1 MVATLVAAALIFGP
15 TFAWAESSGGDLP
28 WFVGGVLGFYVLNVI
43 SAFFG
48 VAFIGVARRSIAGE
62 PWSMG
67 DGWSAAAWRLGPI
80 LWWAAVSTVVG
91 LILQALERVRG
102 GVVINVVARWIVGA
116 AWSLATFFIVPVLAV
131 EGGSPFAAAKRSAQ
145 IVRKRWG
152 EGIVGATAIGGLF
165 TIAICVAVIPIVL
178 GLASIT
184 SSPFVGLLLV
194 VVGVVA
200 AAIAIVANSAAS
212 QLFRFVLYEYAATDN
227 VVGGSHRRSSTA
239 RSRSAAA
246 SFADAVF
253 GGRCRLPPAMRIGV
267 AKEIKQDEYRVALT
281 PAGALELTRQ
291 GHEVVIETG
300 AGLGSAMPD
309 RDYERVGARIGSVE
323 EVWESSDLVLKVK
336 EPIEP
341 EYSRLREGL
350 ILFTYLH
357 IAADEPLTRA
367 LLDSGI
373 TAVAYETVEV
383 GRTLPLL
390 APMSEV
396 AGRLASQAGAYFLEK
411 PLGGRGLLLGGVP
424 GVAPGRVVIVG
435 GGVVGYN
442 AAVIALGLGAQVT
455 ILERSIDRM
464 RHLEEVLSGRV
475 TLLMSSS
482 LQIEASVTDADL
494 VIGAVL
500 IPGAVAP
507 KLVTREMIGEMKD
520 GAVVVD
526 VAIDQG
532 GCFETSHA
540 TTHADPVYVVDG
552 VTHYCVANMPG
563 AVPITST
570 KSLTNATLPYVEA
583 IANRGLR
590 DAVANDPALAKG
602 VNVVDGKLTYEA
614 VAEAHGLDYTP
625 LEGVLPLSAV

>member
-1 MVATLVAAALIFGP
+1 
-15 TFAWAESSGGDLP
+15 
-28 WFVGGVLGFYVLNVI
+28 
-43 SAFFG
+43 
-48 VAFIGVARRSIAGE
+48 
-62 PWSMG
+62 
-67 DGWSAAAWRLGPI
+67 
-80 LWWAAVSTVVG
+80 
-91 LILQALERVRG
+91 
-102 GVVINVVARWIVGA
+102 
-116 AWSLATFFIVPVLAV
+116 
-131 EGGSPFAAAKRSAQ
+131 
-145 IVRKRWG
+145 
-152 EGIVGATAIGGLF
+152 
-165 TIAICVAVIPIVL
+165 
-178 GLASIT
+178 
-184 SSPFVGLLLV
+184 
-194 VVGVVA
+194 
-200 AAIAIVANSAAS
+200 
-212 QLFRFVLYEYAATDN
+212 
-227 VVGGSHRRSSTA
+227 
-239 RSRSAAA
+239 
-246 SFADAVF
+246 
-253 GGRCRLPPAMRIGV
+253 MRIGV
-267 AKEIKQDEYRVALT
+267 AKEIKPDEYRVALT
-281 PAGALELTRQ
+281 PAGALELVKQ
-291 GHEVVIETG
+291 GHEVAIEEG
-300 AGLGSAMPD
+300 AGLGSSMPD
-309 RDYERVGARIGSVE
+309 VDYERVGARTTTVDD
-323 EVWESSDLVLKVK
+323 VWESSDLVLKVK
-336 EPIEP
+336 EPIEA
-341 EYSRLREGL
+341 EYSRLRESL

-367 LLDSGI
+367 LLDSGV

-383 GRTLPLL
+383 GHTLPLL

-507 KLVTREMIGEMKD
+507 KLVTRQMIGEMKQ

-532 GCFETSHA
+532 GCFETSHP

-583 IANRGLR
+583 IANHGLR
-590 DAVANDPALAKG
+590 EAIASDPALAKG
-602 VNVVDGKLTYEA
+602 VNAIDGKLTYEA
-614 VAEAHGLDYTP
+614 VAEAHGLEYTP
-625 LEGVLPLSAV
+625 LEDVLPLSAV